1 MGIPGSVTG
10 GRDVWVE
17 VVGQHLRLLVEC
29 RLRVL
34 TSFLQMGLL
43 VEPQR
48 KTCGPAG
55 CSGEGQLAG
64 GGGHGEGTV
73 GRRSF
78 PLSCGGREWYV
89 GTVLGYLF
97 KCPSFFLFI
106 SNQQHSLVLLLPS
119 PLSPSPSL
127 FFSSVPLFIFLG
139 SFILFLFI
147 FNFVFPLHSRKPF
160 LDHQVFIYVN
170 NCRPA
175 PCGGRPAM
183 TSVHL
188 PPQHSPTSPTP

>member
-64 GGGHGEGTV
+64 GGGTERAQWAGGVSHSAV
-73 GRRSF
+73 GAESGMWG
-78 PLSCGGREWYV
+78 LCWD
-89 GTVLGYLF
+89 TCLNVLPF
-97 KCPSFFLFI
+97 SFLFLT
-106 SNQQHSLVLLLPS
+106 NNTLWFFFCH
-119 PLSPSPSL
+119 PLSPPPPPCFFLLSLYSSFWALLFYFYLFLILFSL
-127 FFSSVPLFIFLG
+127 FTHGNLF
-139 SFILFLFI
+139 
-147 FNFVFPLHSRKPF
+147 
-160 LDHQVFIYVN
+160 
-170 NCRPA
+170 
-175 PCGGRPAM
+175 
-183 TSVHL
+183 
-188 PPQHSPTSPTP
+188 